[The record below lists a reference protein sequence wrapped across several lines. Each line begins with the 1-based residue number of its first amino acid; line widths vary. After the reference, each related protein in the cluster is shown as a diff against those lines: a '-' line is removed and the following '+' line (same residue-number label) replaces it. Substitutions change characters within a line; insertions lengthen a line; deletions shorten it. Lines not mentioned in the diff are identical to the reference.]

1 MTVFLYLAA
10 IVAANLAVAR
20 FGPGSSIII
29 AFLFIGLDLTLRDRL
44 HDSWRGNGLAWRM
57 GLLIATGGAI
67 SYLLNVNAGRIAIA
81 STVAFAG
88 AATVDA
94 IVYHFLRDRPFMVRA
109 NGSNV
114 PAAAVDSI
122 LFPTIAF
129 GGWMPWIVLGQF
141 AAKVGGG
148 FLWSLI
154 LRKGKTDVHHRQNI
168 QV

>member
-1 MTVFLYLAA
+1 MAVATYLAA
-10 IVAANLAVAR
+10 IVTANLAVAR

-29 AFLFIGLDLTLRDRL
+29 AFLLIGLDLTLRDRL

-67 SYLLNVNAGRIAIA
+67 SYLVNVDAGRIAIA

-94 IVYHFLRDRPFMVRA
+94 IVYHMLGHRPFMVRA

-129 GGWMPWIVLGQF
+129 GSFLPWIVLGQF

-148 FLWSLI
+148 FLWSLV
-154 LRKGKTDVHHRQNI
+154 LRKRRT
-168 QV
+168 

>member
-1 MTVFLYLAA
+1 MAVFVYLAA
-10 IVAANLAVAR
+10 IVTANLAVAR
-20 FGPGSSIII
+20 FGPGSSVII

-44 HDSWRGNGLAWRM
+44 HDSWRGRGLAWRM
-57 GLLIATGGAI
+57 GLLIGTGGVI
-67 SYLLNVNAGRIAIA
+67 SYLVNVDAGRIAVA

-94 IVYHFLRDRPFMVRA
+94 VVYHMLGHRPFMVRA

-129 GGWMPWIVLGQF
+129 GSFLPWIVLGQF

-148 FLWSLI
+148 FLWSLV
-154 LRKGKTDVHHRQNI
+154 LRRNKQ
-168 QV
+168 